1 MTLEHSDIS
10 KMLEVATVAA
20 RLAGQRAMEDIR
32 YITPEIKNGT
42 DIVTQ
47 ADRNCQKI
55 IIDRIKETYPDH
67 GFIAEEGADG
77 NALFEPPRASSPIWW
92 IIDPIDGTNNYS
104 HGILDFGVSIAAI
117 YKGVPVVGVIF
128 DPATDSMYTAAK
140 DTDAQLNSSRINTS
154 DDEISRFASF
164 GIDSHFKPEM
174 ADSIAK
180 IIKETRF
187 RNLGTT
193 ALHLAYI
200 AKGSMIGC
208 MTTVT
213 RIWDVAAG
221 ILLIEN
227 AGGIVTDLTGKSIFP
242 IENMEESAKNQ
253 YLVLAANK
261 KTHEKFLK
269 ILTP

>member
-1 MTLEHSDIS
+1 MPLEHSDIR

-32 YITPEIKNGT
+32 YITPEIKNGSE
-42 DIVTQ
+42 IVTQ

-77 NALFEPPRASSPIWW
+77 NPLFQPPRSSNPIWW
-92 IIDPIDGTNNYS
+92 IIDPIDGTNNYA
-104 HGILDFGVSIAAI
+104 HGILDFAVSIAAV
-117 YKGVPVVGVIF
+117 YEGSPVVAAIF

-140 DTDAQLNSSRINTS
+140 DTDAQLNQSRINTS
-154 DDEISRFASF
+154 DEDIDQFASF
-164 GIDSHFKPEM
+164 GVDSHFSPAM
-174 ADSIAK
+174 ADAISK
-180 IIKETRF
+180 IIQQTRF

-208 MTTVT
+208 LTTT
-213 RIWDVAAG
+213 TKIWDIAAG
-221 ILLIEN
+221 TLIIEN
-227 AGGIVTDLTGKSIFP
+227 AGGIVTDQKGNPIFP
-242 IENMEESAKNQ
+242 IDDLEKAAKQ
-253 YLVLAANK
+253 QHLVLAANK
-261 KTHEKFLK
+261 TTHKKFQQMLLK
-269 ILTP
+269 